1 MNADEKL
8 KAMIILYKGLS
19 KDNQDLLR
27 SFVSTYQKQLDK
39 LEEEKNVLRDQ
50 LIKIRNSSY

>member
-27 SFVSTYQKQLDK
+27 NFVSTYQKQLDK
-39 LEEEKNVLRDQ
+39 LEEEKNVLKNQ
-50 LIKIRNSSY
+50 LIKLRNSSY

>member
-1 MNADEKL
+1 MTADEKL

-27 SFVSTYQKQLDK
+27 NFVSTYQKQLDK

-50 LIKIRNSSY
+50 LIKLRNSSY

>member
-27 SFVSTYQKQLDK
+27 NFVSTYQKQLDK
-39 LEEEKNVLRDQ
+39 LEQEKNVLRDQ
-50 LIKIRNSSY
+50 LIKLRNSSY

>member
-1 MNADEKL
+1 MTADEKL

-27 SFVSTYQKQLDK
+27 NFVSTYQKQLDK
-39 LEEEKNVLRDQ
+39 LEQEKNVLRDQ
-50 LIKIRNSSY
+50 LIKLRNSSY

>member
-1 MNADEKL
+1 MTADEKL

-27 SFVSTYQKQLDK
+27 NFVSTYQKQLDK
-39 LEEEKNVLRDQ
+39 LEEEKNILRDQ
-50 LIKIRNSSY
+50 LIKLRNSSY

>member
-27 SFVSTYQKQLDK
+27 NFVSTYQKQLDK

-50 LIKIRNSSY
+50 LIKLRNSSY

>member
-39 LEEEKNVLRDQ
+39 LEEEKNVLKDQ
-50 LIKIRNSSY
+50 LIKLRNSSY

>member
-19 KDNQDLLR
+19 KDKQNLR
-27 SFVSTYQKQLDK
+27 RNFVSTYQKQLDK

-50 LIKIRNSSY
+50 LIKLRNSSY

>member
-50 LIKIRNSSY
+50 LIKLRNSSY

>member
-27 SFVSTYQKQLDK
+27 NFVSTYQKQLDK
-39 LEEEKNVLRDQ
+39 LEEEKNILRDQ
-50 LIKIRNSSY
+50 LIKLRNSSY